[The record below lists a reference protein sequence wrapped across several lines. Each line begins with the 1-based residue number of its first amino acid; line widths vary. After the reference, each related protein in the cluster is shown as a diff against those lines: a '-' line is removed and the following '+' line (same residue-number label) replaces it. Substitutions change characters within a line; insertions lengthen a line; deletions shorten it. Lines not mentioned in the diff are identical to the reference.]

1 MKTCF
6 TALLVEFVAMAQF
19 VYPLHDIH
27 PNAECA
33 RNLESW
39 VKYQKLLEPNKRD
52 GEPFRDNSYP
62 VCNPRTGEYKSMQC
76 KIGSDADEEF
86 CKCVYP
92 DTNRPIY
99 IYADNERKQLLELSR
114 ANFPVLFS
122 GKNFK
127 CEWFHKETKNKK
139 MYSNWKRFVTKVPY
153 QLGLFCNSKF
163 TKNNR
168 CIDKKTKKCINM
180 KKCSLPN
187 AVNPEKDCNCD
198 TECTTVPSA
207 SGKSGA
213 RDKQLNCDSYM
224 RARSDYLKLVQHIPY
239 TGQEIRTS
247 SEHNAIRRRSEN
259 RKRRSKRFKGS

>member
-52 GEPFRDNSYP
+52 GEPFRGVLYQPYYMNYITDKNCYESWLMNHLDNSYP

-99 IYADNERKQLLELSR
+99 GRGLIFVTNLSQPIKPMGSRTVFYWPTRRRIVKLQRHLYFSEQNENQTKIYADNERKQLLELSR

-127 CEWFHKETKNKK
+127 CEWFHKDTKNKK
-139 MYSNWKRFVTKVPY
+139 TYSNWKRFVTKVPY

-168 CIDKKTKKCINM
+168 CIDKKTSK
-180 KKCSLPN
+180 
-187 AVNPEKDCNCD
+187 
-198 TECTTVPSA
+198 
-207 SGKSGA
+207 
-213 RDKQLNCDSYM
+213 LN
-224 RARSDYLKLVQHIPY
+224 
-239 TGQEIRTS
+239 
-247 SEHNAIRRRSEN
+247 
-259 RKRRSKRFKGS
+259 

>member
-6 TALLVEFVAMAQF
+6 TALLVEFVAVAQF

-33 RNLESW
+33 KNLENW
-39 VKYQKLLEPNKRD
+39 VKIQTILETKRD

-92 DTNRPIY
+92 DTNEPIY

-114 ANFPVLFS
+114 RNFPVLFS

-127 CEWFHKETKNKK
+127 CEWFHKETKNKNV
-139 MYSNWKRFVTKVPY
+139 YANWKKFVMKVPY
-153 QLGLFCNSKF
+153 QLGIFCNSKF

-168 CIDKKTKKCINM
+168 CIDKKTKKCIDM
-180 KKCSLPN
+180 KKCSKD
-187 AVNPEKDCNCD
+187 NPEKDCNCD
-198 TECTTVPSA
+198 TDCTTT
-207 SGKSGA
+207 GGT
-213 RDKQLNCDSYM
+213 RDNQLNCESYM
-224 RARSDYLKLVQHIPY
+224 RARSDYVNKMKQVMAEQ
-239 TGQEIRTS
+239 RTS
-247 SEHNAIRRRSEN
+247 NSEHNSIRRRSEN
-259 RKRRSKRFKGS
+259 RKRRSKRFKENLS

>member
-127 CEWFHKETKNKK
+127 CEWFHKDTKNKK
-139 MYSNWKRFVTKVPY
+139 TYANWKRFVTKVPY

-168 CIDKKTKKCINM
+168 CIDKKT
-180 KKCSLPN
+180 S
-187 AVNPEKDCNCD
+187 
-198 TECTTVPSA
+198 
-207 SGKSGA
+207 
-213 RDKQLNCDSYM
+213 
-224 RARSDYLKLVQHIPY
+224 
-239 TGQEIRTS
+239 
-247 SEHNAIRRRSEN
+247 
-259 RKRRSKRFKGS
+259 

>member
-127 CEWFHKETKNKK
+127 CEWFHKDTKNKK
-139 MYSNWKRFVTKVPY
+139 TYSNWKRFVTKVPY

-180 KKCSLPN
+180 KKCSRGD
-187 AVNPEKDCNCD
+187 PEKDCNCD
-198 TECTTVPSA
+198 TECTTVPSV

-224 RARSDYLKLVQHIPY
+224 RARSDYMKQVQHIPY
-239 TGQEIRTS
+239 NVQEIRTT
-247 SEHNAIRRRSEN
+247 SEHNSIRRRSEN
-259 RKRRSKRFKGS
+259 RKRRSKRFKES